1 MQDDSLLIAP
11 IPIAIGCDHAGF
23 PLKAAAV
30 AALEAAGA
38 RVLDCGTNGPARV
51 DYPDFAHKVCLAIT
65 QGRARAG
72 VLICGTGN
80 GMAMAANRHV
90 DIRCGYAFDVTSA
103 RLTRAHNNANV
114 IALGARLIGEEVA
127 VDILRTFLATPYEGG
142 RHDQRLA
149 KLSEGV
155 SL

>member
-1 MQDDSLLIAP
+1 MPNDSLPVVP

-30 AALEAAGA
+30 AVLTQAGA
-38 RVLDCGTNGPARV
+38 HVLDCGTDGPARV
-51 DYPDFAHKVCLAIT
+51 DYPDFADKVCAAIA
-65 QGRARAG
+65 QGRARVG

-80 GMAMAANRHV
+80 GMAMAANRHP

-114 IALGARLIGEEVA
+114 IALGARLVGEEVA
-127 VDILRTFLATPYEGG
+127 IDILHTFLATAYEGG

-149 KLSEGV
+149 KLSQGV
-155 SL
+155 FP